1 MWWSGY
7 KANHR
12 ITGALPNSL
21 PCPPSLRTSSFCSK
35 YSTRT
40 VTASWKWMR
49 LVVTQRACHRSLPA
63 NIAVVATAAFYGG
76 ARATAEEQECACD
89 DANPAHVRSCIQRQ
103 GDWDPSDQ
111 GACGRGCKCGAP
123 LCCDGARP
131 QRLLSLWQDLF
142 FKHPRVLRCFSQ
154 LLGVGRSE
162 SNTMEKAN
170 EIGRLLLGD
179 PSLSMSKK
187 PSFRM
192 RVELD
197 NDALVRGATTAAAAS
212 SGDVNV
218 AGPAG
223 WPETTPQV

>member
-1 MWWSGY
+1 
-7 KANHR
+7 
-12 ITGALPNSL
+12 
-21 PCPPSLRTSSFCSK
+21 
-35 YSTRT
+35 
-40 VTASWKWMR
+40 MR
-49 LVVTQRACHRSLPA
+49 LVVTQRACHNARCQLTLLSSLQLRSMVVRGQQQKNKNARVTMRILRTFEA
-63 NIAVVATAAFYGG
+63 ASKDKAIGIRQIKVRVAEDASAVH
-76 ARATAEEQECACD
+76 RCA
-89 DANPAHVRSCIQRQ
+89 
-103 GDWDPSDQ
+103 
-111 GACGRGCKCGAP
+111 
-123 LCCDGARP
+123 ARP

-197 NDALVRGATTAAAAS
+197 NDALVRGATTAAAATS
-212 SGDVNV
+212 PGDVNV
-218 AGPAG
+218 AEPAG

>member
-1 MWWSGY
+1 MDEVGS
-7 KANHR
+7 NP
-12 ITGALPNSL
+12 TGLP
-21 PCPPSLRTSSFCSK
+21 
-35 YSTRT
+35 
-40 VTASWKWMR
+40 
-49 LVVTQRACHRSLPA
+49 QRSLPA

-103 GDWDPSDQ
+103 GDWDPPDQ